1 MQLTEDAVGPSIRVS
16 AFRWIPPFAQGLAR
30 DFRVRWALEE
40 VGLPY
45 EERLIGPEDQ
55 STESYRALQ
64 PFGQIPAIEEDGLPL
79 FESGAI
85 VLHIAQ
91 RSQALMPPDPA
102 GRARVTCW
110 AFAALNSIE
119 PRMQALAEIDLFHA
133 DAEWA
138 KLRRP
143 AVEQA
148 AKARLAALAAR
159 FNGRDYL
166 EDRFTAADILM
177 TTVLRVLRHTDLLAQ
192 IPPLEAY
199 RLRCEARPAFQK
211 AMADHLAPS
220 AKNAPPVN

>member
-1 MQLTEDAVGPSIRVS
+1 MGPSIRVS
-16 AFRWIPPFAQGLAR
+16 AFRWVPPFAQGLAR

-40 VGLPY
+40 AGIPY

-55 STESYRALQ
+55 ATESYRALQ
-64 PFGQIPAIEEDGLPL
+64 PFGQIPAIEDGGLAL

-85 VLHIAQ
+85 VLHVAQ
-91 RSQALMPPDPA
+91 QSEALMPSDPA

-119 PRMQALAEIDLFHA
+119 PRVQALAEIDLSHR

-138 KLRRP
+138 KQRRP

-148 AKARLAALAAR
+148 AKARLTALAAR

-177 TTVLRVLRHTDLLAQ
+177 TTVLRTLRHTDLLAQ
-192 IPPLEAY
+192 IPPLDAY
-199 RLRCEARPAFQK
+199 RQRCEARPAFQK
-211 AMADHLAPS
+211 AMADHLAPF
-220 AKNAPPVN
+220 AKNAPAAN

>member
-1 MQLTEDAVGPSIRVS
+1 MDDVVGPSIRVS
-16 AFRWIPPFAQGLAR
+16 AFRWVPPFAQGLAR

-40 VGLPY
+40 AGLPY

-55 STESYRALQ
+55 TSESYRALQ

-91 RSQALMPPDPA
+91 RSEALMPSDAA

-119 PRMQALAEIDLFHA
+119 PRVQALAEIDLFHA
-133 DAEWA
+133 DTEWA
-138 KLRRP
+138 KARRP
-143 AVEQA
+143 AVEQV
-148 AKARLAALAAR
+148 AKARLTALAAR
-159 FNGRDYL
+159 FNGREYL

-177 TTVLRVLRHTDLLAQ
+177 TTVLRALRHTDLLAQ
-192 IPPLEAY
+192 FPPLEAY

-220 AKNAPPVN
+220 AKNAPAVN

>member
-1 MQLTEDAVGPSIRVS
+1 MGSSITVS
-16 AFRWIPPFAQGLAR
+16 AFRWVPPFAQGLAR

-40 VGLPY
+40 AGLPY
-45 EERLIGPEDQ
+45 EERLISPEDQ
-55 STESYRALQ
+55 TSESYRALQ
-64 PFGQIPAIEEDGLPL
+64 PFGQIPAIEHDGLPL

-91 RSQALMPPDPA
+91 QSDALMPADPKA
-102 GRARVTCW
+102 RARVTCW

-119 PRMQALAEIDLFHA
+119 PRVQAMAEIDLFHA

-138 KLRRP
+138 KARRP

-148 AKARLAALAAR
+148 LKTRLAALAAR

-177 TTVLRVLRHTDLLAQ
+177 TTVLRMLRHTDLLAQ
-192 IPPLEAY
+192 FPTLEAY
-199 RLRCEARPAFQK
+199 RQRCEARPAFQK
-211 AMADHLAPS
+211 AMADHLAPF
-220 AKNAPPVN
+220 AKHAPAPVN

>member
-1 MQLTEDAVGPSIRVS
+1 METPIRVS
-16 AFRWIPPFAQGLAR
+16 AFRSLPPFAQGLAR

-40 VGLPY
+40 AGLPY
-45 EERLIGPEDQ
+45 EEWLLAREDLA
-55 STESYRALQ
+55 TDSYRALQ
-64 PFGQIPAIEEDGLPL
+64 PFGQVPAIEDDGFGL

-85 VLHIAQ
+85 VLYIAQ
-91 RSQALMPPDPA
+91 QSEALMPIEPKA
-102 GRARVTCW
+102 RARVTCW

-119 PRMQALAEIDLFHA
+119 PRVQSLAEIDFSHA

-143 AVEQA
+143 ALEEAVR
-148 AKARLAALAAR
+148 ARLTLLAAR

-177 TTVLRVLRHTDLLAQ
+177 TTVLRFLRHTNLVAQ

-211 AMADHLAPS
+211 AMARHMAPFEQH
-220 AKNAPPVN
+220 APVTVN

>member
-1 MQLTEDAVGPSIRVS
+1 MMGPSIRVS
-16 AFRWIPPFAQGLAR
+16 AFRWVPPFAQGLAR

-40 VGLPY
+40 AGLPY

-55 STESYRALQ
+55 ASESYRALQ
-64 PFGQIPAIEEDGLPL
+64 PFGQIPAIEHDGLPL

-85 VLHIAQ
+85 VLHIAE
-91 RSQALMPPDPA
+91 RSEALMPSDPA

-119 PRMQALAEIDLFHA
+119 PRVQALGEIDLFHA

-138 KLRRP
+138 KQRRP

-148 AKARLAALAAR
+148 VKTRLAALAAR

-177 TTVLRVLRHTDLLAQ
+177 TTVLRALRHTDLVAQ
-192 IPPLEAY
+192 IPVLEAY
-199 RLRCEARPAFQK
+199 RSRCEARPAFQK
-211 AMADHLAPS
+211 AMAAHLAPF
-220 AKNAPPVN
+220 AKNAPAVN

>member
-1 MQLTEDAVGPSIRVS
+1 VETSIKVS
-16 AFRWIPPFAQGLAR
+16 AFRWVPPFAQGLAR

-40 VGLPY
+40 AGLPY

-64 PFGQIPAIEEDGLPL
+64 PFGQIPALEDGEVPL

-85 VLHIAQ
+85 VLHIAE
-91 RSQALMPPDPA
+91 RSEALMPSDPA

-119 PRMQALAEIDLFHA
+119 PRVAALAEIDLFHR

-148 AKARLAALAAR
+148 AKARLALLADR
-159 FNGRDYL
+159 FKGRDYL

-177 TTVLRVLRHTDLLAQ
+177 VTVLRVLRHTDVVTQ

-199 RLRCEARPAFQK
+199 RLRCEARPAFQR
-211 AMADHLAPS
+211 AMAAHMAPFE
-220 AKNAPPVN
+220 KHAPAPVN

>member
-1 MQLTEDAVGPSIRVS
+1 VETPIRLS
-16 AFRWIPPFAQGLAR
+16 AFRWVPPFAQGLAR

-40 VGLPY
+40 AGLPY

-55 STESYRALQ
+55 SSEAYRALQ
-64 PFGQIPAIEEDGLPL
+64 PFGQIPAIEDDGLPL

-85 VLHIAQ
+85 VLHIAE
-91 RSQALMPPDPA
+91 RSEALMPSDPA
-102 GRARVTCW
+102 GRARVMCW

-119 PRMQALAEIDLFHA
+119 PRVQALAEIDLFHR

-148 AKARLAALAAR
+148 AKARLTLLADR

-166 EDRFTAADILM
+166 EHRFTAADILM

-192 IPPLEAY
+192 VPPLEAY
-199 RLRCEARPAFQK
+199 RLRCEARPAFQR

-220 AKNAPPVN
+220 AKNAPPAPVN

>member
-1 MQLTEDAVGPSIRVS
+1 MSWETPIRVS
-16 AFRWIPPFAQGLAR
+16 AFRWVPPFAQGLAR

-40 VGLPY
+40 AGLPY

-64 PFGQIPAIEEDGLPL
+64 PFGQIPAIEDDGLPL

-85 VLHIAQ
+85 VLHIAE
-91 RSQALMPPDPA
+91 RSEALMPSDPA
-102 GRARVTCW
+102 GRARVMCW

-119 PRMQALAEIDLFHA
+119 PRVNALSEIDLFHS

-148 AKARLAALAAR
+148 AKARLTLLADR
-159 FNGRDYL
+159 FKGRDYL

-177 TTVLRVLRHTDLLAQ
+177 TTVLRVLRHTDLVAQ

-199 RLRCEARPAFQK
+199 RLRCEARPAFKK

-220 AKNAPPVN
+220 AKHAPAPVN

>member
-1 MQLTEDAVGPSIRVS
+1 MGPSIRLS
-16 AFRWIPPFAQGLAR
+16 AFRSLPPFAQGLAR

-40 VGLPY
+40 AGIPY
-45 EERLIGPEDQ
+45 EENLIGPEDQ
-55 STESYRALQ
+55 ATESYRALQ
-64 PFGQIPAIEEDGLPL
+64 PFGQIPAIEANGLPL

-85 VLHIAQ
+85 VLHIAEQ
-91 RSQALMPPDPA
+91 SEALMPSDPA

-119 PRMQALAEIDLFHA
+119 PRVAALAEIDQFHA

-148 AKARLAALAAR
+148 AKARLAMLAAR

-166 EDRFTAADILM
+166 ENRFTAADILM
-177 TTVLRVLRHTDLLAQ
+177 TTVLRSLRRSDILTQFPA
-192 IPPLEAY
+192 LEAY

-220 AKNAPPVN
+220 AKHAPAAVN

>member
-1 MQLTEDAVGPSIRVS
+1 MEDVVGPSIRVS
-16 AFRWIPPFAQGLAR
+16 AFRWVPPFAQGLAR

-40 VGLPY
+40 AGLPY

-55 STESYRALQ
+55 TTESYRALQ

-91 RSQALMPPDPA
+91 RSDALMPSDSA

-119 PRMQALAEIDLFHA
+119 PRVQALTEIDLFHA

-148 AKARLAALAAR
+148 VKTRLAALAAR

-177 TTVLRVLRHTDLLAQ
+177 TTVLRLLRHTDLLAQ

-199 RLRCEARPAFQK
+199 RRRCEARPAFPK

>member
-1 MQLTEDAVGPSIRVS
+1 MEAPIRLS
-16 AFRWIPPFAQGLAR
+16 AFRWVPPFAQGLAR

-40 VGLPY
+40 AGLPY

-55 STESYRALQ
+55 GTEAYRALQ
-64 PFGQIPAIEEDGLPL
+64 PFGQIPAVKIGDVRL

-85 VLHIAQ
+85 VLHIAEQ
-91 RSQALMPPDPA
+91 SEDLMPRDPA
-102 GRARVTCW
+102 GRARVACW

-119 PRMQALAEIDLFHA
+119 PRVSALVEIDVFHR

-143 AVEQA
+143 AVEEA
-148 AKARLAALAAR
+148 AKMRLNALAAR
-159 FNGRDYL
+159 FNDRDYL

-177 TTVLRVLRHTDLLAQ
+177 TTVLRTLRHNDLLRQ
-192 IPPLEAY
+192 FPTLDAY
-199 RLRCEARPAFQK
+199 RGRCEARPAFKK

-220 AKNAPPVN
+220 VKNAPAPVH

>member
-1 MQLTEDAVGPSIRVS
+1 MGASSTPFRVS
-16 AFRWIPPFAQGLAR
+16 AFRWVPPFAQGLAR

-40 VGLPY
+40 AGLPY

-55 STESYRALQ
+55 TTESYRALQ
-64 PFGQIPAIEEDGLPL
+64 PFGQIPALEDGELPL

-85 VLHIAQ
+85 VLHIAE
-91 RSQALMPPDPA
+91 RSEALMPSDPA
-102 GRARVTCW
+102 GRARVMCW

-119 PRMQALAEIDLFHA
+119 PRVQALAEIDLFHR

-148 AKARLAALAAR
+148 AKARLALLADR
-159 FNGRDYL
+159 FKGRDYL

-177 TTVLRVLRHTDLLAQ
+177 TTVLRILRHTDWS
-192 IPPLEAY
+192 
-199 RLRCEARPAFQK
+199 RRSRRSRPTGCAAK
-211 AMADHLAPS
+211 RVRRSRRRWPITWRHLPRS
-220 AKNAPPVN
+220 TCRRRRVN